1 MEIISIILERP
12 NTNATAIDISKKALK
27 VARYNAKMHHLIN
40 KIKLINI
47 DIDKFNHNKYDFIIS
62 NPPYINK
69 FELRR
74 LERSVKDFEPH
85 IALEAGVDGFREI
98 KKLIIKSNKLLK
110 KNGKLIFEIG
120 ADQKINTEKMLNKYG
135 FYINKV
141 IKDLASIPRII
152 VSTKLK

>member
-1 MEIISIILERP
+1 MEKREASSVWKFSDNEYKIHI
-12 NTNATAIDISKKALK
+12 TNEKLK
-27 VARYNAKMHHLIN
+27 DDVL
-40 KIKLINI
+40 
-47 DIDKFNHNKYDFIIS
+47 
-62 NPPYINK
+62 NK